1 VFTCLPHKT
10 TYTSFLAIE
19 AFSLKSR
26 ITLHFKISL
35 GNFNNNVDD
44 SSASK
49 FFVHHHLVSYSH
61 VCISICRMSN
71 TLPSPTTDTTT
82 PSTSSTSPP
91 ALPPVGSVD
100 ALKLPGNI
108 KASLKEKGFV
118 TTDQFPR
125 MRTDQ

>member
-1 VFTCLPHKT
+1 
-10 TYTSFLAIE
+10 
-19 AFSLKSR
+19 
-26 ITLHFKISL
+26 
-35 GNFNNNVDD
+35 
-44 SSASK
+44 
-49 FFVHHHLVSYSH
+49 
-61 VCISICRMSN
+61 MSN